1 MQRVIIKRKGKLYML
16 SLENYNKLIEL
27 IHNIQPVREFK
38 TEQTLISYYVKNYN
52 ASPENFIV
60 IKK

>member
-1 MQRVIIKRKGKLYML
+1 ML

>member
-16 SLENYNKLIEL
+16 SLEDYNKLIEL

-38 TEQTLISYYVKNYN
+38 TEQALISYYVKNYN
-52 ASPENFIV
+52 TSPENFIV